1 MGSTA
6 TKKGFETLPE
16 EFIGNLK
23 SNFNLNYFSF
33 IVDASYFTKKKII
46 STGSDSSIWY
56 VKDNKFKKKFAMK
69 RISKTKSLLENSY
82 KDIINERDLLS
93 KISHPFLVQMHFSF
107 QDENYLYMISNL
119 MRGGDLRFW
128 YSKKIFFSENQCKFI
143 IACIILGLEYLHSN
157 KIIHRDL
164 KPENI
169 LFDKKGYVHIT
180 DFGIAKS
187 LSHLE
192 PGDGIIDTSG
202 TPGYMSP
209 ETIFQKKHSYPSDFF
224 SLGVICYEMMMKKR
238 PYIGKNRKEIKQK
251 MASEFVQIKK
261 SEIKGWSQEFVDFT
275 NKLLEKN
282 IDNRLGTK
290 GINELKNHPWLK
302 YYDWKNLYLMK
313 EKPLFVPP
321 KKLITSDEKIEEEPI
336 PDQKAI
342 NSDIY
347 KIAFKDFLYYNKYS
361 KNQLDQERTVKFINP
376 HSFYEEVDKKE
387 EEFKHLV
394 LQMDEELKKEKE
406 KLKEK
411 ESHRR
416 KSVGITKNIN
426 LANKIFDKTRNGNIP
441 KEKDDLMKQNFNP
454 IRIKV
459 RKQTLI

>member
-46 STGSDSSIWY
+46 STGSDSIIWY
-56 VKDNKFKKKFAMK
+56 VKDNKFRKKFAMK

-187 LSHLE
+187 LRHLE

-302 YYDWKNLYLMK
+302 YYNWKNLYLMK

-321 KKLITSDEKIEEEPI
+321 KKLITSDEKIVEEPI
-336 PDQKAI
+336 LEKKAI

-376 HSFYEEVDKKE
+376 HFFYEEVDKKE

-441 KEKDDLMKQNFNP
+441 REKDDLMKQNFNP

>member
-1 MGSTA
+1 
-6 TKKGFETLPE
+6 
-16 EFIGNLK
+16 
-23 SNFNLNYFSF
+23 
-33 IVDASYFTKKKII
+33 
-46 STGSDSSIWY
+46 
-56 VKDNKFKKKFAMK
+56 
-69 RISKTKSLLENSY
+69 
-82 KDIINERDLLS
+82 
-93 KISHPFLVQMHFSF
+93 
-107 QDENYLYMISNL
+107 
-119 MRGGDLRFW
+119 
-128 YSKKIFFSENQCKFI
+128 
-143 IACIILGLEYLHSN
+143 
-157 KIIHRDL
+157 
-164 KPENI
+164 
-169 LFDKKGYVHIT
+169 
-180 DFGIAKS
+180 
-187 LSHLE
+187 
-192 PGDGIIDTSG
+192 
-202 TPGYMSP
+202 
-209 ETIFQKKHSYPSDFF
+209 
-224 SLGVICYEMMMKKR
+224 MMMKKR

-251 MASEFVQIKK
+251 MAGEFVQIKK

-282 IDNRLGTK
+282 IDNRLGTR

-361 KNQLDQERTVKFINP
+361 KNQLNQERTVKFINP